1 MAITNGYTTLNDV
14 KDSLNLDDS
23 IDNAAIELAIATASR
38 QIDDYCGR
46 FFYKDGTELLP
57 ATRYYSPTD
66 FYTVVVDDFVSLS
79 EIATDDNFDRLY
91 QTIWTES
98 DSMFEPVNNPSR
110 GWPRNR
116 ILAVGSYVFPANLP
130 QSVRLKGI
138 FGWSAVPY
146 EVKTAAKIQAS
157 RLFLRNQS
165 PFGIAGNTDLGT
177 VRLAAKLDADVE
189 ALLRPMRKNNGLAY

>member
-14 KDSLNLDDS
+14 KAALNLEDS
-23 IDNAAIELAIATASR
+23 MDNAALEVAIATASR

-46 FFYKDGTELLP
+46 FIYKDGTVGVP
-57 ATRYYSPTD
+57 ATRYYTPTD
-66 FYTVVVDDFVSLS
+66 YYIQPTDDFVSIS
-79 EIATDDNFDRLY
+79 EIATDDNFDRTY
-91 QTIWTES
+91 GTVWQAD

-110 GWPRNR
+110 GWPMSR
-116 ILAVGSYVFPANLP
+116 ILAVGAYVFPWNLP
-130 QSVRLKGI
+130 QSVRVKGV
-138 FGWSAVPY
+138 FGWADVPY

-189 ALLRPMRKNNGLAY
+189 ALLRPLRKNNGLAK

>member
-1 MAITNGYTTLNDV
+1 VAITNGYVTLNEV
-14 KDSLNLDDS
+14 KDALNLEDS
-23 IDNAAIELAIATASR
+23 IDNAALEVAIATASR

-46 FFYKDGTELLP
+46 FFYKDGTEVAP
-57 ATRYYSPTD
+57 ATRYYTPTD
-66 FYTVVVDDFVSLS
+66 YWILPTDDFVSIS
-79 EIATDDNFDRLY
+79 QIATDDNFDRLY
-91 QTIWTES
+91 GTVWTTD

-110 GWPRNR
+110 GWPMSR
-116 ILAVGSYVFPANLP
+116 ILAVGAYVFPWNLP
-130 QSVRLKGI
+130 QSVRVRGV
-138 FGWSAVPY
+138 FGWSTVPY

-189 ALLRPMRKNNGLAY
+189 ALLRPLRKNNGLAK

>member
-14 KDSLNLDDS
+14 KAALNLEDS
-23 IDNAAIELAIATASR
+23 MDNAALEMAIATASR

-46 FFYKDGTELLP
+46 FFYTDGTQGAP
-57 ATRYYSPTD
+57 ATRYYTPTD
-66 FYTVVVDDFVSLS
+66 YYILPVDDFVSIS
-79 EIATDDNFDRLY
+79 EIATDDNFDRTY
-91 QTIWTES
+91 GSVWTAD

-110 GWPRNR
+110 GWPMSR
-116 ILAVGSYVFPANLP
+116 ILAVGSYVFPWNLP
-130 QSVRLKGI
+130 QSVRVKGI
-138 FGWSAVPY
+138 FGWSAVPF

-189 ALLRPMRKNNGLAY
+189 AVLRPLRKNNGVAK

>member
-1 MAITNGYTTLNDV
+1 VAITNGYTTLNDV
-14 KDSLNLDDS
+14 KAALNLEDS
-23 IDNAAIELAIATASR
+23 IDNAALEMAIATASR

-46 FFYKDGTELLP
+46 FFYKDGTPEVP
-57 ATRYYSPTD
+57 ATRYYTSDNYWVLP
-66 FYTVVVDDFVSLS
+66 VDDFVSIS
-79 EIATDDNFDRLY
+79 EIATDDYFDQNY
-91 QTIWTES
+91 STIWTVS
-98 DSMFEPVNNPSR
+98 DRMFEPVNNPSR
-110 GWPRNR
+110 GWPLTR
-116 ILAVGSYVFPANLP
+116 ILAVGSYIFPRALP
-130 QSVRLKGI
+130 QSVRIKGV

-189 ALLRPMRKNNGLAY
+189 ALLRPLRKNNGLAV

>member
-1 MAITNGYTTLNDV
+1 MAITNGYVTLNEV
-14 KDSLNLDDS
+14 KDALNLEDS
-23 IDNAAIELAIATASR
+23 IDNAALELAIATASR

-57 ATRYYSPTD
+57 ATRYYTPTD
-66 FYTVVVDDFVSLS
+66 YYIAPIDDFVSIS

-91 QTIWTES
+91 QTVWDAS
-98 DSMFEPVNNPSR
+98 DAMFEPVNNPSR
-110 GWPRNR
+110 GWPMNR
-116 ILAVGSYVFPANLP
+116 LLAVGSYVFPFNLP
-130 QSVRLKGI
+130 QSIRVKGV
-138 FGWSAVPY
+138 FGWSTVPY

-189 ALLRPMRKNNGLAY
+189 ALLRPLRKNNGLAV

>member
-14 KDSLNLDDS
+14 KAALNLEDS
-23 IDNAAIELAIATASR
+23 MDNAALEVAIATASR

-46 FFYKDGTELLP
+46 FFYKDGTPEAP
-57 ATRYYSPTD
+57 ATRYYTPTD
-66 FYTVVVDDFVSLS
+66 YYIQPVDDFVSIS

-91 QTIWTES
+91 GTVWTAD

-110 GWPRNR
+110 GWPMSR
-116 ILAVGSYVFPANLP
+116 ILAVGSYVFPWNLP
-130 QSVRLKGI
+130 QSVRVKGV

-189 ALLRPMRKNNGLAY
+189 ALLRPLRKNNGLAK

>member
-1 MAITNGYTTLNDV
+1 VAITNGYTTLNDV

-46 FFYKDGTELLP
+46 FFYKDGTEAAP

-79 EIATDDNFDRLY
+79 EIATDDTFDQLY
-91 QTIWTES
+91 QTVWTAS
-98 DSMFEPVNNPSR
+98 DRMFEPVNNPSR
-110 GWPRNR
+110 GWPLSR
-116 ILAVGSYVFPANLP
+116 ILAVGSYIFPANLP
-130 QSVRLKGI
+130 QSVRLRGI
-138 FGWSAVPY
+138 FGWSSVPF

>member
-1 MAITNGYTTLNDV
+1 VAITNGYVTLNEV
-14 KDSLNLDDS
+14 KDALNLEDS
-23 IDNAAIELAIATASR
+23 IDNAALEMAIATASR

-46 FFYKDGTELLP
+46 FFYTDGTQGAP
-57 ATRYYSPTD
+57 ATRYYTPTD
-66 FYTVVVDDFVSLS
+66 YYILPVDDFVSIS
-79 EIATDDNFDRLY
+79 EIATDDNFD
-91 QTIWTES
+91 QTYDTVWTAT

-110 GWPRNR
+110 GWPLTR
-116 ILAVGSYVFPANLP
+116 ILATGAYVFPSPLP
-130 QSVRLKGI
+130 QSVRVRGI
-138 FGWSAVPY
+138 FGWSTVPF

-189 ALLRPMRKNNGLAY
+189 ALLRPMRRNNGLAK

>member
-14 KDSLNLDDS
+14 KAALNLEDS
-23 IDNAAIELAIATASR
+23 IDNAALEMAIATASR

-46 FFYKDGTELLP
+46 FFYTDGTQGAP
-57 ATRYYSPTD
+57 ATRYYTPTD
-66 FYTVVVDDFVSLS
+66 YYILPVDDFVSIS
-79 EIATDDNFDRLY
+79 EIATDDNFDRTY
-91 QTIWTES
+91 GSVWTAD

-110 GWPRNR
+110 GWPMSR
-116 ILAVGSYVFPANLP
+116 ILAVGSYVFPWNLP
-130 QSVRLKGI
+130 QSVRVKGI
-138 FGWSAVPY
+138 FGWSTVPF

-189 ALLRPMRKNNGLAY
+189 ALLRPLRKNNGLAK

>member
-1 MAITNGYTTLNDV
+1 VAITNGYTTLNDV
-14 KDSLNLDDS
+14 KAALNLEDS
-23 IDNAAIELAIATASR
+23 IDNAALEMAIATASR

-46 FFYKDGTELLP
+46 FFYKDGTVEVP
-57 ATRYYSPTD
+57 ATRYYTPTD
-66 FYTVVVDDFVSLS
+66 YWVLPVDDFVSIS
-79 EIATDDNFDRLY
+79 EIATDDYFDRTY
-91 QTIWTES
+91 STVWTAT
-98 DSMFEPVNNPSR
+98 DSMLEPVNNPSR
-110 GWPRNR
+110 GWPLTRL
-116 ILAVGSYVFPANLP
+116 LAVGSYLFPWNLP
-130 QSVRLKGI
+130 QSVRVKGV

-189 ALLRPMRKNNGLAY
+189 ALLRPLRKNNGLAV

>member
-1 MAITNGYTTLNDV
+1 MAIVNGYTTLNEV

-23 IDNAAIELAIATASR
+23 IENGAIELAIATASR
-38 QIDDYCGR
+38 MIDDYCGR
-46 FFYKDGTELLP
+46 FFYKDGTVEVP
-57 ATRYYSPTD
+57 AIRYYTPSD

-79 EIATDDNFDRLY
+79 EIATDDNFDQLY
-91 QTIWTES
+91 QTIWTAT

-116 ILAVGSYVFPANLP
+116 IIAVGSYVWPAFLP

-138 FGWSAVPY
+138 FGWSSVPY
-146 EVKTAAKIQAS
+146 EVRTAAKIQAS

-165 PFGIAGNTDLGT
+165 PFGIAGNTDMGT

>member
-1 MAITNGYTTLNDV
+1 VAITNGYVTLNEV
-14 KDSLNLDDS
+14 KDALNLEDS
-23 IDNAAIELAIATASR
+23 IDNAALEMAIATASR

-57 ATRYYSPTD
+57 ATRYYTPD
-66 FYTVVVDDFVSLS
+66 NWWILPVDDFVSITQL
-79 EIATDDNFDRLY
+79 ATDDFFDQNY
-91 QTIWTES
+91 STIWNIS
-98 DSMFEPVNNPSR
+98 DRMFEPVNNPSR

-116 ILAVGSYVFPANLP
+116 ILAIGSYVFPQLLP
-130 QSVRLKGI
+130 QSVRVRGV
-138 FGWSAVPY
+138 FGWSEVPY

-189 ALLRPMRKNNGLAY
+189 ALLRPLRKNNGLAV

>member
-1 MAITNGYTTLNDV
+1 VAIVNGYTTLNEV

-23 IDNAAIELAIATASR
+23 IENAALELAIATASR
-38 QIDDYCGR
+38 MIDDYCGR
-46 FFYKDGTELLP
+46 FFYKDGTEAAP
-57 ATRYYSPTD
+57 ATRYYTPTD
-66 FYTVVVDDFVSLS
+66 FYTVQVDDFVSLS
-79 EIATDDNFDRLY
+79 EIATDDNFDQLY
-91 QTIWTES
+91 QTIWTAS
-98 DSMFEPVNNPSR
+98 DRMFEPVNNPSR
-110 GWPRNR
+110 GWPLSR

-138 FGWSAVPY
+138 FGWSSVPY
-146 EVKTAAKIQAS
+146 EVRTAAKIQAS

-165 PFGIAGNTDLGT
+165 PFGIAGNTDMGT

>member
-1 MAITNGYTTLNDV
+1 VAITNGYTTLNDV

-46 FFYKDGTELLP
+46 FFYKDGTEAAP

-79 EIATDDNFDRLY
+79 EIATDDTFDQLY
-91 QTIWTES
+91 QTVWTVS
-98 DSMFEPVNNPSR
+98 DRMFEPVNNPSR
-110 GWPRNR
+110 GWPLSR
-116 ILAVGSYVFPANLP
+116 ILAVGSYIFPANLP
-130 QSVRLKGI
+130 QSVRLRGI
-138 FGWSAVPY
+138 FGWSSVPF

>member
-14 KDSLNLDDS
+14 KAALNLEDS
-23 IDNAAIELAIATASR
+23 MDNAALEMAIATASR

-57 ATRYYSPTD
+57 ATRYYTPTD
-66 FYTVVVDDFVSLS
+66 YYILPTDDFVSIS
-79 EIATDDNFDRLY
+79 EIATDDNFD
-91 QTIWTES
+91 QTYETVWTAT

-110 GWPRNR
+110 GWPLTR
-116 ILAVGSYVFPANLP
+116 ILAVGAYVFPRPLP
-130 QSVRLKGI
+130 QSVRVKGI

-165 PFGIAGNTDLGT
+165 PFGIAGSTDIGT

-189 ALLRPMRKNNGLAY
+189 ALLRPMRRNNGLAK

>member
-1 MAITNGYTTLNDV
+1 VAISNGYTTLNEV
-14 KDSLNLDDS
+14 KSALNLDDS
-23 IDNAAIELAIATASR
+23 MENGGIELAIATASR
-38 QIDDYCGR
+38 MIDDYCGR
-46 FFYKDGTELLP
+46 FFYQDGTVLAP
-57 ATRYYSPTD
+57 ATRYYTPQD
-66 FYTVVVDDFVSLS
+66 FYTVSVDDFVSLS
-79 EIATDDNFDRLY
+79 EIATDDNFDQLY
-91 QTIWTES
+91 NTVWEAD

-116 ILAVGSYVFPANLP
+116 ILAVGAYVFPANLP

-138 FGWSAVPY
+138 FGWPSVPF

-165 PFGIAGNTDLGT
+165 PFGIAGNTDIGT

>member
-14 KDSLNLDDS
+14 KAALNLEDS
-23 IDNAAIELAIATASR
+23 MDNAALEMAIATASR

-46 FFYKDGTELLP
+46 FFYKDGTPEAP
-57 ATRYYSPTD
+57 ATRYYTPTD
-66 FYTVVVDDFVSLS
+66 YYIQPVDDFVSIS

-91 QTIWTES
+91 GTVWTAD

-110 GWPRNR
+110 GWPMTR
-116 ILAVGSYVFPANLP
+116 ILAVGSYVFPWNLP
-130 QSVRLKGI
+130 QSVRVKGV

-189 ALLRPMRKNNGLAY
+189 ALLRPLRKNNGLAK

>member
-1 MAITNGYTTLNDV
+1 MAIINGYTTLNEV

-23 IDNAAIELAIATASR
+23 IENGAIELAIATASR
-38 QIDDYCGR
+38 MIDDYCGR
-46 FFYKDGTELLP
+46 FFYKDGTAEVP
-57 ATRYYSPTD
+57 AIRYYTPQD
-66 FYTVVVDDFVSLS
+66 FYTIIVDDFVSLS
-79 EIATDDNFDRLY
+79 EIATDDVFDQLY
-91 QTIWTES
+91 QTIWTAS
-98 DSMFEPVNNPSR
+98 DAMFEPVNNPSR

-116 ILAVGSYVFPANLP
+116 ILAVGAYVFPHNLP

-138 FGWSAVPY
+138 FGWSSVPY
-146 EVKTAAKIQAS
+146 EVRTAAKIQAS

-165 PFGIAGNTDLGT
+165 PFGIAGNTDMGT

>member
-14 KDSLNLDDS
+14 KVALNLEDS

-38 QIDDYCGR
+38 MIDDYCGR
-46 FFYKDGTELLP
+46 FFYTDGTQGAP
-57 ATRYYSPTD
+57 ATRYYTPTD
-66 FYTVVVDDFVSLS
+66 YYILPVDDFVSIS
-79 EIATDDNFDRLY
+79 EIATDDNFDRTY
-91 QTIWTES
+91 GSVWTAD

-110 GWPRNR
+110 GWPMSR
-116 ILAVGSYVFPANLP
+116 ILAVGSYVFPWNLP
-130 QSVRLKGI
+130 QSVRVKGI

-189 ALLRPMRKNNGLAY
+189 ALLRPLRKNNGLAK

>member
-14 KDSLNLDDS
+14 KAALNLEDS
-23 IDNAAIELAIATASR
+23 MDNAALEMAIATASR

-46 FFYKDGTELLP
+46 FFYKDGTPEAP
-57 ATRYYSPTD
+57 ATRYYTPTD
-66 FYTVVVDDFVSLS
+66 YYIQPVDDFVSIS

-91 QTIWTES
+91 GTVWTAD

-110 GWPRNR
+110 GWPMSR
-116 ILAVGSYVFPANLP
+116 ILAVGSYVFPWNLP
-130 QSVRLKGI
+130 QSVRVKGV
-138 FGWSAVPY
+138 FGWAAVPY

-189 ALLRPMRKNNGLAY
+189 ALLRPLRKNNGLAK

>member
-1 MAITNGYTTLNDV
+1 MAISNGYTTLNEV
-14 KDSLNLDDS
+14 KSALNLDDS
-23 IDNAAIELAIATASR
+23 MENGGIELAIATASR
-38 QIDDYCGR
+38 MIDDYCGR
-46 FFYKDGTELLP
+46 FFYQDGTVLAP
-57 ATRYYSPTD
+57 ATRYYSPQD
-66 FYTVVVDDFVSLS
+66 FYTVSVDDFVSLS
-79 EIATDDNFDRLY
+79 EIATDDNFDQLY
-91 QTIWTES
+91 NTVWEAD

-116 ILAVGSYVFPANLP
+116 ILAVGAYVFPANLP

-138 FGWSAVPY
+138 FGWPSVPY
-146 EVKTAAKIQAS
+146 EVKTAAKIQSA

-165 PFGIAGNTDLGT
+165 PFGIAGNTDMGT

>member
-14 KDSLNLDDS
+14 KAALNLEDS
-23 IDNAAIELAIATASR
+23 MDNAALEVAIATASR

-46 FFYKDGTELLP
+46 FFYKDGTVGVP
-57 ATRYYSPTD
+57 ATRYYTPTD
-66 FYTVVVDDFVSLS
+66 YYIQPTDDFVSIS
-79 EIATDDNFDRLY
+79 EIATDDNFDRTY
-91 QTIWTES
+91 GTVWTAD

-110 GWPRNR
+110 GWPMSR
-116 ILAVGSYVFPANLP
+116 ILAVGSYVFPWNLP
-130 QSVRLKGI
+130 QSVRVKGV
-138 FGWSAVPY
+138 FGWSDVPY

-189 ALLRPMRKNNGLAY
+189 ALLRPLRKNNGLAK

>member
-14 KDSLNLDDS
+14 KAALNLEDS
-23 IDNAAIELAIATASR
+23 MDNAALEMAIATASR

-46 FFYKDGTELLP
+46 FFYKDGTPEVP
-57 ATRYYSPTD
+57 ATRYYTPTD
-66 FYTVVVDDFVSLS
+66 YYILPTDDFVSIS
-79 EIATDDNFDRLY
+79 EIATDDNFDRTY
-91 QTIWTES
+91 ATVWTS
-98 DSMFEPVNNPSR
+98 DDSMFEPVNNPSR
-110 GWPRNR
+110 GWPMTR
-116 ILAVGSYVFPANLP
+116 ILAVGSYVFPWNLP
-130 QSVRLKGI
+130 QSVRVKGV

-189 ALLRPMRKNNGLAY
+189 ALLRPLRKNNGLAV

>member
-1 MAITNGYTTLNDV
+1 VAITNGYVTLNEV
-14 KDSLNLDDS
+14 KDALNLEDS
-23 IDNAAIELAIATASR
+23 IDNAALEMAIATASR

-57 ATRYYSPTD
+57 ATRYYTPD
-66 FYTVVVDDFVSLS
+66 NWYILPVDDFVSLS
-79 EIATDDNFDRLY
+79 EIATDDYFDQNY
-91 QTIWTES
+91 STIWTVS
-98 DSMFEPVNNPSR
+98 DRMFEPVNNPSR

-116 ILAVGSYVFPANLP
+116 ILAIGSYVFPQLLP
-130 QSVRLKGI
+130 QSVRVRGV
-138 FGWSAVPY
+138 FGWSEVPY
-146 EVKTAAKIQAS
+146 EVKTAAKIQAA

-189 ALLRPMRKNNGLAY
+189 ALLRPLRKNNGLAV

>member
-1 MAITNGYTTLNDV
+1 VAITNGYTTLNDV
-14 KDSLNLDDS
+14 KVALNLEDS

-38 QIDDYCGR
+38 MIDDYCGR
-46 FFYKDGTELLP
+46 FFYTDGTQGAP
-57 ATRYYSPTD
+57 ATRYYTPTD
-66 FYTVVVDDFVSLS
+66 YYILPVDDFVSIS
-79 EIATDDNFDRLY
+79 EIATDDNFDRTY
-91 QTIWTES
+91 GSVWTAD

-110 GWPRNR
+110 GWPMSR
-116 ILAVGSYVFPANLP
+116 ILAVGSYVFPWNLP
-130 QSVRLKGI
+130 QSVRVKGI
-138 FGWSAVPY
+138 FGWSTVPF

-189 ALLRPMRKNNGLAY
+189 ALLRPLRKNNGLAV

>member
-1 MAITNGYTTLNDV
+1 MAITNGYVTLNEV
-14 KDSLNLDDS
+14 KDALNLEDS
-23 IDNAAIELAIATASR
+23 IDNAALEMAIATASR

-46 FFYKDGTELLP
+46 FFYTDGTQGAP
-57 ATRYYSPTD
+57 ATRYYTPTD
-66 FYTVVVDDFVSLS
+66 YYILPVDDFVSIS
-79 EIATDDNFDRLY
+79 EIATDDNFDRTY
-91 QTIWTES
+91 GSVWTAD

-110 GWPRNR
+110 GWPMSR
-116 ILAVGSYVFPANLP
+116 ILAVGSYVFPWNLP
-130 QSVRLKGI
+130 QSVRVKGI
-138 FGWSAVPY
+138 FGWSTVPF

-189 ALLRPMRKNNGLAY
+189 ALLRPLRKNNGLAK

>member
-1 MAITNGYTTLNDV
+1 VAITNGYTTLNDV
-14 KDSLNLDDS
+14 KAALNLEDS
-23 IDNAAIELAIATASR
+23 MDNAALEVAIATASR

-46 FFYKDGTELLP
+46 FFYKDGTVEAP
-57 ATRYYSPTD
+57 ATRYYTPTD
-66 FYTVVVDDFVSLS
+66 YWILPVDDFVTLS
-79 EIATDDNFDRLY
+79 EIATDDNFDRTY
-91 QTIWTES
+91 GTVWTAT
-98 DSMFEPVNNPSR
+98 DSMLEPVNNPSR
-110 GWPRNR
+110 GWPLTRL
-116 ILAVGSYVFPANLP
+116 LAVGSYVFPFNLP
-130 QSVRLKGI
+130 QSVRVKGV

-189 ALLRPMRKNNGLAY
+189 ALLRPLRKNNGLAK

>member
-1 MAITNGYTTLNDV
+1 MAITNGYVTLNEV
-14 KDSLNLDDS
+14 KDALNLEDS
-23 IDNAAIELAIATASR
+23 IDNAALEVAIATASR

-46 FFYKDGTELLP
+46 FFYKDGTEIAP
-57 ATRYYSPTD
+57 ATRYYTPTD
-66 FYTVVVDDFVSLS
+66 YWILPTDDFVSIS
-79 EIATDDNFDRLY
+79 QIATDDNFDRLY
-91 QTIWTES
+91 GTVWTS
-98 DSMFEPVNNPSR
+98 DDSMFEPVNNPSR
-110 GWPRNR
+110 GWPMSR
-116 ILAVGSYVFPANLP
+116 ILAVGAYVFPWNLP
-130 QSVRLKGI
+130 QSVRVRGV

-189 ALLRPMRKNNGLAY
+189 ALLRPLRKNNGLAK